1 MIQCSKYITVRN
13 VHLILNFKK
22 KSVLYIGFVF
32 FFYIYVDD
40 RGDDVPTVKC
50 TRANCP
56 GKNWSHPDCK
66 SKGKHEP
73 KIGCYD
79 IVCSLNFFHINFVGW
94 VENSAL

>member
-22 KSVLYIGFVF
+22 SVLYMSFWF
-32 FFYIYVDD
+32 FLLYVDD
-40 RGDDVPTVKC
+40 LGDDVTMVEC

-56 GKNWSHPDCK
+56 GKKWFHPDCK

-73 KIGCYD
+73 KIGYYD
-79 IVCSLNFFHINFVGW
+79 IVCSLNFFSHKLCG
-94 VENSAL
+94 LG